1 MSPRLRIALL
11 LAPALL
17 VVGVFVVGGVLQ
29 AVLQSLGH
37 APVVGESQWSLDAYR
52 RVLADPAV
60 HASLLLTAR
69 VSLISTAAAAVL
81 GTALALL
88 VRRLG
93 GRRRLAVLFHGTLA
107 VPHLVGALAIGLLLA
122 PSGLLSRAAYRLGLV
137 DSVQDVPALTQD
149 AFGWGIIAEYTWKET
164 FFVAVVALAA
174 LGRRVGDLEDV
185 AATLGA
191 SRWQRL
197 REVTLP
203 VLEPPRA
210 ALTNVSDFYLGVG
223 MLVVVDGGLEIP
235 EGMMGEEQLELIF
248 EDGILGNSPRHAII
262 YREGSTEGIE
272 GLEDLQW
279 PNAFEE
285 GALMCGAG
293 VEREDGFA
301 IFEPSRCDTIELIIG
316 SREWINWT

>member
-1 MSPRLRIALL
+1 MMFDKTVLTLTLTLTLAACSTTAPKPDADSTDTTAEVAEDEKREGLTISGTVRAPEGAALE
-11 LAPALL
+11 APAK
-17 VVGVFVVGGVLQ
+17 VVVLWFVD
-29 AVLQSLGH
+29 
-37 APVVGESQWSLDAYR
+37 GESGDGVYKMGEGSL
-52 RVLADPAV
+52 
-60 HASLLLTAR
+60 
-69 VSLISTAAAAVL
+69 
-81 GTALALL
+81 
-88 VRRLG
+88 
-93 GRRRLAVLFHGTLA
+93 
-107 VPHLVGALAIGLLLA
+107 
-122 PSGLLSRAAYRLGLV
+122 SG
-137 DSVQDVPALTQD
+137 D
-149 AFGWGIIAEYTWKET
+149 T
-164 FFVAVVALAA
+164 F
-174 LGRRVGDLEDV
+174 
-185 AATLGA
+185 
-191 SRWQRL
+191 
-197 REVTLP
+197 EVTLP

-235 EGMMGEEQLELIF
+235 EGMMGEGQLELIF

>member
-11 LAPALL
+11 LTPALL

-29 AVLQSLGH
+29 AVLQSIGF

-174 LGRRVGDLEDV
+174 LGRRVSDLEDV
-185 AATLGA
+185 ASTLGA

-203 VLEPPRA
+203 VLAPPVAAASVLVLAFVTASYEVPRLLGRPYPTTLSVEAFQRYRDIDLTSRPEAMALAVLIALLTTLA
-210 ALTNVSDFYLGVG
+210 ALAYLR
-223 MLVVVDGGLEIP
+223 LVGGLARRS
-235 EGMMGEEQLELIF
+235 L
-248 EDGILGNSPRHAII
+248 
-262 YREGSTEGIE
+262 
-272 GLEDLQW
+272 
-279 PNAFEE
+279 
-285 GALMCGAG
+285 
-293 VEREDGFA
+293 
-301 IFEPSRCDTIELIIG
+301 
-316 SREWINWT
+316 